1 MNATEPK
8 TCMVC
13 GQTNEEGIRIVAAF
27 ICHACETE
35 MVQTE
40 VEDAR
45 YAYFV
50 RRMRQLW
57 IRFLA

>member
-1 MNATEPK
+1 MELTEPK

-13 GQTNEEGIRIVAAF
+13 GQAKEEGIQIVSAF

-35 MVQTE
+35 IVKTE

-50 RRMRQLW
+50 KRMRQLW
-57 IRFLA
+57 IRFHA